1 VSIPTY
7 HMHVKRIDI
16 RYDAHGNAIRKE
28 WDFEVTMRINGCR
41 DELCVTEKGSR
52 RATRWGNLL
61 DRLNFDAA
69 CSVRARKSIGVA
81 HTHTH
86 TSTLSPGMRFCGA
99 VPWEFGRV
107 RIYCRG

>member
-1 VSIPTY
+1 M
-7 HMHVKRIDI
+7 HMGMLNEK
-16 RYDAHGNAIRKE
+16 K
-28 WDFEVTMRINGCR
+28 WDFEVTVRENGGR
-41 DELCVTEKGSR
+41 GDELCVTEKGSR
-52 RATRWGNLL
+52 RATRRGNLL

-86 TSTLSPGMRFCGA
+86 TSMLSSGMRFCGA

-107 RIYCRG
+107 GTYCLV